1 MLKTKLLHP
10 EISAILGS
18 NGHGSRLL
26 IADGNYPFTT
36 GVPEKAKKVFLNLSP
51 GMLSVTDVLKV
62 INDAVPIESYL
73 VMLPP
78 DETPQEIHVEF
89 SDILGESTPVKKVK
103 RFEFYEEARSLDTCL
118 VIATGEIRRFA
129 NILLTIGVVKY
140 RYDKSII

>member
-10 EISAILGS
+10 EISAVLGS

-36 GVPEKAKKVFLNLSP
+36 GVPENAKKVFLNLAP
-51 GMLSVTDVLKV
+51 GMISVTDVLKV
-62 INDAVPIESYL
+62 INDAIPIESYV

-78 DETPQEIHVEF
+78 DETPQAIHDEF
-89 SDILGESTPVKKVK
+89 LGILGESTPVTIVK
-103 RFEFYEEARSLDTCL
+103 RFDFYKEARSPDTCL

-129 NILLTIGVVKY
+129 NILMTVGVVKY
-140 RYDKSII
+140 

>member
-10 EISAILGS
+10 EILSVLGS

-36 GVPEKAKKVFLNLSP
+36 GVPENAQKVFLNLSP
-51 GMLSVTDVLKV
+51 GMFSVTDVLKV
-62 INDAVPIESYL
+62 IKDAIPIESYL

-78 DETPQEIHVEF
+78 DETPQAIHDEF
-89 SDILGESTPVKKVK
+89 LTILGESTPVTKVK
-103 RFEFYEEARSLDTCL
+103 RFDFYKEARSSDTCL

-129 NILLTIGVVKY
+129 NILITIGVVKY
-140 RYDKSII
+140 